1 LEDQQFLLNSRMAEL
16 LNTRENIEKNEEL
29 TLAPFAAHSKK
40 SLGRQHPETEH
51 PYRTCFQRDRDRII
65 HSAAFRRLEY
75 KTQVFVNH
83 EGDHY
88 RTRLTHTLEVAQI
101 SRTIARA
108 LKLNEDIAEAIALA
122 HDLGHTPFGHAGEDI
137 IDSLMQEHAGMRF
150 NHNVQSLRVVDLIE
164 RRYPGFP
171 GLNLSFEVR
180 EGIVKH
186 ETDFDLSDASGFHP
200 DENPT
205 LEAQLVDL
213 ADEIAY
219 NCHDVDDGLWSGVL
233 HLDELMAVP
242 LFADLYN
249 KSEKQLPDLTT
260 SKRQYHVIRLMIDC
274 EVSDLINATV
284 KNLQESSIKTLEDVH
299 KNESKLFSFSDGLKE
314 RNIILKQFL
323 FDNMYRHWRLIRM
336 TDKSRRILTAL
347 FEAYFENPRQ
357 LPPKYANRTANN
369 DKALVIADYMAGMT
383 DRFAMMEYKKL
394 FDPFEKV

>member
-1 LEDQQFLLNSRMAEL
+1 MTER
-16 LNTRENIEKNEEL
+16 LNTRENIERVEEEI
-29 TLAPFAAHSKK
+29 LAPYAAHSKK

-88 RTRLTHTLEVAQI
+88 RTRLTHTLEVSQI

-137 IDSLMQEHAGMRF
+137 LDSLMQKHAGLGF
-150 NHNVQSLRVVDLIE
+150 NHNRQSLRVVDLIE

-171 GLNLSFEVR
+171 GLNLSYEVR

-186 ETDFDLSDASGFHP
+186 ETDYDLAEIDNFNP
-200 DENPT
+200 NENPT

-219 NCHDVDDGLWSGVL
+219 NCHDVDDGIWSGVI
-233 HLDELMAVP
+233 HLDELMTVD
-242 LFADLYN
+242 LFAEVYK
-249 KSEKQLPDLTT
+249 KSEKDLADLSS
-260 SKRQYHVIRLMIDC
+260 SKRQYHVIRLLINR
-274 EVSDLINATV
+274 EVSDLLDTTV
-284 KNLQESSIKTLEDVH
+284 KNLDENKIETLDDVR
-299 KNESKLFSFSDGLKE
+299 KAPGKMFKFSDELRKKNLELK
-314 RNIILKQFL
+314 KFL
-323 FDNMYRHWRLIRM
+323 FEKMYRHWRLIRM
-336 TDKSRRILTAL
+336 TDKSRRILSGL
-347 FEAYFENPRQ
+347 FEAYFDNPGQ
-357 LPPKYANRTANN
+357 LPPKYAKRARN
-369 DKALVIADYMAGMT
+369 DNKALTIADYIAGMT
-383 DRFAMMEYKKL
+383 DRFAMAEYKKL